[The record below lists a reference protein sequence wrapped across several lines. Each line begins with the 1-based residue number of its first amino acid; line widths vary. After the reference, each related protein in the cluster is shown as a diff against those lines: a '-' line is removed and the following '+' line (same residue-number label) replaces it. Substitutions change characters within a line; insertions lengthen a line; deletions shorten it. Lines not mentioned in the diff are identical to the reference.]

1 MLIKLLSLSSLE
13 AFTGSWRN
21 PFRARA
27 RLEYPARVQRGG
39 GRASLGDARLRARSA
54 GGRCPRVAYGIRL
67 ACSTVSLLGIPKVV
81 KRYLR
86 KLLRSK
92 VPKDTQDGTDMCKQL
107 GLDPKDVEAA
117 DRSVNGA

>member
-1 MLIKLLSLSSLE
+1 MPSRRV
-13 AFTGSWRN
+13 RN
-21 PFRARA
+21 T
-27 RLEYPARVQRGG
+27 
-39 GRASLGDARLRARSA
+39 A
-54 GGRCPRVAYGIRL
+54 GVL
-67 ACSTVSLLGIPKVV
+67 DVSLLGSPKVV

-86 KLLRSK
+86 RLLRSK